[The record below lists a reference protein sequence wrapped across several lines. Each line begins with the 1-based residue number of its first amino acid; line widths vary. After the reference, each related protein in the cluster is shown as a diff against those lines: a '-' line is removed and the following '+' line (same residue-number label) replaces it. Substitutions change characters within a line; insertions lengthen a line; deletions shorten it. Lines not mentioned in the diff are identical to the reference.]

1 MVREHQNVS
10 PLNYEVWSDKGER
23 PFSKCRPSPHWLHF
37 GAHEEEGLEATHDTF
52 RKIGLEGVAS
62 NAEAW

>member
-1 MVREHQNVS
+1 MPAVTA
-10 PLNYEVWSDKGER
+10 
-23 PFSKCRPSPHWLHF
+23 WLHF
-37 GAHEEEGLEATHDTF
+37 GAHEEEEGLEATHDTF